1 MRAER
6 ESERGVRPG
15 GTREDEA
22 WVGVRAEDR
31 ALMARMQG
39 GDEAAQDV
47 AEDALAREARHRGLD
62 GVVCGHI
69 QKAEIRDVGGILYC
83 NDGDWVESLTA
94 LVEDAAGNLSILH
107 WHEVLAATTAID
119 DESPTDALVP
129 EPEPSFAVRP

>member
-39 GDEAAQDV
+39 GDEAAF
-47 AEDALAREARHRGLD
+47 
-62 GVVCGHI
+62 GV
-69 QKAEIRDVGGILYC
+69 LM
-83 NDGDWVESLTA
+83 
-94 LVEDAAGNLSILH
+94 
-107 WHEVLAATTAID
+107 
-119 DESPTDALVP
+119 
-129 EPEPSFAVRP
+129 